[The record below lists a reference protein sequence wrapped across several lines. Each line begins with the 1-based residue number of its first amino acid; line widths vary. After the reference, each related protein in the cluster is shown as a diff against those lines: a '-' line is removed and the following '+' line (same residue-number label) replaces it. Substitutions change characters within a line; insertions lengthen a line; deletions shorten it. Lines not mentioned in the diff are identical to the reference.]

1 MEGRWLL
8 HLAAKSSAA
17 CVLAKMPAN
26 EKFILID
33 SVPWNLPFY
42 CFQGH
47 CTTVLKTVPTRFL
60 GQISFQLLQEKDW
73 ALLQQAELE
82 RVYVLAL
89 NPVSEV
95 FSIGS
100 Y

>member
-8 HLAAKSSAA
+8 HLEAKSSAA
-17 CVLAKMPAN
+17 YVLPNMPAN
-26 EKFILID
+26 EESILID
-33 SVPWNLPFY
+33 SVSWKLPFY

-47 CTTVLKTVPTRFL
+47 RTTVLKTVSTRFL
-60 GQISFQLLQEKDW
+60 GQISFQLLQAKDW

-82 RVYVLAL
+82 RIYGLAL

-95 FSIGS
+95 LSIGS